1 MLNYWQIEEANPP
14 VMSPVFEIDI
24 DVHVVNFLQLFAG
37 QVEGA
42 SSIGLVDINIVVD
55 LDFDL
60 NVDVSVF
67 VDID

>member
-1 MLNYWQIEEANPP
+1 MLFNC
-14 VMSPVFEIDI
+14 
-24 DVHVVNFLQLFAG
+24 L
-37 QVEGA
+37 QVEEA

>member
-1 MLNYWQIEEANPP
+1 MLFNC
-14 VMSPVFEIDI
+14 
-24 DVHVVNFLQLFAG
+24 L
-37 QVEGA
+37 QVEEA

-67 VDID
+67 ANID

>member
-1 MLNYWQIEEANPP
+1 MLFNC
-14 VMSPVFEIDI
+14 
-24 DVHVVNFLQLFAG
+24 L
-37 QVEGA
+37 QVEEA

-55 LDFDL
+55 KDFDL